1 MYCCFG
7 WAMWCFIIIHSS
19 VCLSLQVQAR
29 SQLHR
34 IIFWYNL
41 QLLYLCQCHCVATS
55 IKSPSHK
62 CKNILSALPYTTSAT
77 LLRTGS
83 VASSVVYG
91 RSWRRW
97 IIIIHFKFFYQP
109 CYLYF
114 ILLFASVCRS
124 QLASSSIKLSLC
136 FNIWSTFQNVAS
148 FIKWPFYIIR
158 FFFLWTNHIYVA
170 AGSFLV
176 YLPVLFMFYFS
187 LLFQYLAEAVL
198 LLFDFIPQPYFF

>member
-1 MYCCFG
+1 
-7 WAMWCFIIIHSS
+7 MWCFIIIHSS

-91 RSWRRW
+91 RSWRRC
-97 IIIIHFKFFYQP
+97 IIIIHFEVFIVIYSTTNNLLLFSQLYFG
-109 CYLYF
+109 YWLAGLFWAMYAFSYF

-124 QLASSSIKLSLC
+124 KL
-136 FNIWSTFQNVAS
+136 
-148 FIKWPFYIIR
+148 
-158 FFFLWTNHIYVA
+158 NHIYVA
-170 AGSFLV
+170 AGS
-176 YLPVLFMFYFS
+176 LFQY
-187 LLFQYLAEAVL
+187 FQYLAEAVL
-198 LLFDFIPQPYFF
+198 FLYDLNSFVISTPHRSLV

>member
-91 RSWRRW
+91 RSWRRC
-97 IIIIHFKFFYQP
+97 IIIIHFEV
-109 CYLYF
+109 F
-114 ILLFASVCRS
+114 IV
-124 QLASSSIKLSLC
+124 IY
-136 FNIWSTFQNVAS
+136 ST
-148 FIKWPFYIIR
+148 
-158 FFFLWTNHIYVA
+158 TNN
-170 AGSFLV
+170 
-176 YLPVLFMFYFS
+176 
-187 LLFQYLAEAVL
+187 L
-198 LLFDFIPQPYFF
+198 LLFSQLYFGYWLAGLFWAMWCFFILHSSVCLCVQVQAKSYLCGSWLTISIFSIFSRSCIVPIWFKQLCHINSASLSGLVLHTSSITTNGIK